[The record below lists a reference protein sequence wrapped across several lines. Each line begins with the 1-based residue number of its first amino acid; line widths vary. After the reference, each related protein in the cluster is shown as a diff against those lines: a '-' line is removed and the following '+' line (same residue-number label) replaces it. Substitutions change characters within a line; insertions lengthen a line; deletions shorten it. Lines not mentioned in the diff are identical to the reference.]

1 MLIDLINT
9 SNYVSYNIKLAQ
21 LLGLKEAIYL
31 SELLNI
37 NDKAIRK
44 NKINNNYFDIDRKYI
59 ETRTTLN
66 VSEQDKIEK
75 TLIKLKII
83 KKQEDSITIDLNVII
98 ALLTTENTETI
109 IKPKPRTQAQSKLVG
124 QANALKK
131 YLKCTN
137 VELFN
142 AFSTWIETIL
152 EKQGWMSKASVEE
165 GEKLVDEISNHDLD
179 IALGIVNIASING
192 YRDMTWAVKKWQD
205 NYKISYNKPI
215 QNKKGKEKV
224 ELSSEEF

>member
-44 NKINNNYFDIDRKYI
+44 NKINNNYFDIDRKYL

-83 KKQEDSITIDLNVII
+83 KKV
-98 ALLTTENTETI
+98 
-109 IKPKPRTQAQSKLVG
+109 
-124 QANALKK
+124 
-131 YLKCTN
+131 
-137 VELFN
+137 
-142 AFSTWIETIL
+142 
-152 EKQGWMSKASVEE
+152 
-165 GEKLVDEISNHDLD
+165 
-179 IALGIVNIASING
+179 
-192 YRDMTWAVKKWQD
+192 
-205 NYKISYNKPI
+205 
-215 QNKKGKEKV
+215 
-224 ELSSEEF
+224 